1 MTSLSADLPSAAAVL
16 AAAPPLR
23 AEAGARQRIR
33 DANVGTG
40 RRIAV
45 IDDDPTGSQTVHDVS
60 VVTVFDDAEYA
71 SALADAASTCFILT
85 NTRSLPDAAREN
97 SYPAPLAAAQLYLAG
112 RRAGLGR
119 RDDSSVIDVLRGPSP
134 GSG

>member
-33 DANVGTG
+33 DANVTTG

-45 IDDDPTGSQTVHDVS
+45 IDDDPTGSQTVHDVG

-71 SALADAASTCFILT
+71 AALAGAASTCFILT
-85 NTRSLPDAAREN
+85 NTRSLPDAAPREQL
-97 SYPAPLAAAQLYLAG
+97 SRPSCVRCRAALPGRPA
-112 RRAGLGR
+112 RRARPPR
-119 RDDSSVIDVLRGPSP
+119 RLVGH
-134 GSG
+134 